1 MTQARSEI
9 CFIAPTDMLARRAA
23 AIIQKRDLSIPVHTA
38 VLEDAAEWARKM
50 MEQGT
55 WIFISRGVTRELIQ
69 RTLHT
74 PVVNIPVVASDYI
87 PAIQQVQNVR
97 GPIAFFAY
105 EPPSDELKTICY
117 LMNIQMRHYQF
128 SDTASCRAC
137 VQQAAADGAVWGIGG
152 IVSAGYAKEAG
163 LPYVLM
169 ESSDIAVSQAIENA
183 CQLCELQ
190 RENARKQ
197 EALQIQ
203 LERYQNILNYTHDA
217 IIAVDA
223 QGRVEVTNQVAER
236 LLGPSQAPFI
246 GKPIG
251 QVLPNTH
258 MTAVLRS
265 GTMETDQLMTIGGTL
280 VSTNRVPI
288 IVNDKIQ
295 GVVATFQDIKSIQST
310 ERNVRIKLHEKGLL
324 AKYRL
329 SDIVGTSPALLA
341 AKEMAQRFADAPFTV
356 MLYGETGTGK
366 EMFAQ
371 SIHNASPRR
380 DGPFVAVNCT
390 ALSKSL
396 LESELFGYADSSFTG
411 AKRGGKPGL
420 FEMAHGGTIFLD
432 EIGELPLEFQAQ
444 FLRVLQEKEVRR
456 VGGDTVIP
464 VDIRVIGAT
473 NRDLM
478 RGVEEGS
485 FRRDLYYRLNVLTVN
500 IPPLRDREDDFL
512 QIADSIYDRI
522 VPDRTQEER
531 QVFRRILEHYRGYAW
546 PGNVRELTNLVER
559 IYLLQ
564 KQSLPEEK
572 ILDLLSRMTPRDQR
586 PVTTGEAPAGGEELA
601 DVERAY
607 IQSAL
612 TRNGGNISRTAQE
625 LHISRATLYRKLK
638 KG

>member
-1 MTQARSEI
+1 MAQAHREI
-9 CFIAPTDMLARRAA
+9 CFIAPTDILARRAA
-23 AIIQKRDLSIPVHTA
+23 AIIRQRGLSIPVHTA
-38 VLEDAAEWARKM
+38 VLEDAAEWAREM
-50 MEQGT
+50 MERGT

-74 PVVNIPVVASDYI
+74 PVVNIPVAASDYI

-97 GPIAFFAY
+97 GPIAFFSY

-137 VQQAAADGAVWGIGG
+137 VRQAVADGAAWGIGG
-152 IVSAGYAKEAG
+152 IVSAGYAKEVG
-163 LPYVLM
+163 LPYVLV
-169 ESSDIAVSQAIENA
+169 ESSDTAVSQAIENA
-183 CQLCELQ
+183 CRLCELQ

-223 QGRVEVTNQVAER
+223 QGRVEVTNRVAER
-236 LLGPSQAPFI
+236 MLDPALAPFI

-265 GTMETDQLMTIGGTL
+265 GTMETDQLMTIGSTL

-288 IVNDKIQ
+288 IVNDKVQ
-295 GVVATFQDIKSIQST
+295 GVVATFQDIKSIQSA

-324 AKYRL
+324 AKYQL
-329 SDIVGTSPALLA
+329 SDIVGNSPALLA

-411 AKRGGKPGL
+411 AKRGGKPDL
-420 FEMAHGGTIFLD
+420 FELAHGGTIFLD

-444 FLRVLQEKEVRR
+444 FLRVLQEKEIRR

-478 RGVEEGS
+478 RGVEEGT

-512 QIADSIYDRI
+512 QIADSIYSRI
-522 VPDRTQEER
+522 VPHRTPEDCR
-531 QVFRRILEHYRGYAW
+531 SFRRILERYRGYTW

-564 KQSLPEEK
+564 KQALPGEK
-572 ILDLLSRMTPRDQR
+572 ILDLLSRMTPQDQ
-586 PVTTGEAPAGGEELA
+586 PPAGVGGEDLA
-601 DVERAY
+601 DVELAHIRSVLA
-607 IQSAL
+607 
-612 TRNGGNISRTAQE
+612 RNGGNITRTARE
-625 LHISRATLYRKLK
+625 LRISRATLYRKLK
-638 KG
+638 RD

>member
-1 MTQARSEI
+1 MAQAHSEI
-9 CFIAPTDMLARRAA
+9 CFIAPTDILARRAA
-23 AIIQKRDLSIPVHTA
+23 AIIRQRGLSIPVHTA
-38 VLEDAAEWARKM
+38 VLEDAAEWAREM
-50 MEQGT
+50 MERGT

-74 PVVNIPVVASDYI
+74 PVVNIPVAASDYI

-97 GPIAFFAY
+97 SPIAFFSY

-128 SDTASCRAC
+128 SDTASYRAC
-137 VQQAAADGAVWGIGG
+137 VRQAVADGAAWGIGG
-152 IVSAGYAKEAG
+152 IVSAGYAKEVG
-163 LPYVLM
+163 LPYVLV
-169 ESSDIAVSQAIENA
+169 ESSDTAVSQAIENA

-223 QGRVEVTNQVAER
+223 QGRVEVTNRVAER
-236 LLGPSQAPFI
+236 MLDPALAPFI

-265 GTMETDQLMTIGGTL
+265 GTMETDQLMTIGSTL

-288 IVNDKIQ
+288 IVNDKVQ
-295 GVVATFQDIKSIQST
+295 GVVATFQDIKSIQSA

-324 AKYRL
+324 AKYQL
-329 SDIVGTSPALLA
+329 SDIVGNSPALLA

-366 EMFAQ
+366 EVFAQ

-411 AKRGGKPGL
+411 AKRGGKPDL
-420 FEMAHGGTIFLD
+420 FELAHGGTVFLD

-444 FLRVLQEKEVRR
+444 FLRVLQEKDIRR

-478 RGVEEGS
+478 RGVEEGT

-512 QIADSIYDRI
+512 QIADSIYSRI
-522 VPDRTQEER
+522 VPHRTPEDCR
-531 QVFRRILEHYRGYAW
+531 SFRRILERYRGYTW

-564 KQSLPEEK
+564 KQALPGEK
-572 ILDLLSRMTPRDQR
+572 ILDLLSRMTPQDQ
-586 PVTTGEAPAGGEELA
+586 PPAGVGGEDLA
-601 DVERAY
+601 DVELAHIRSVLA
-607 IQSAL
+607 
-612 TRNGGNISRTAQE
+612 RNGGNITRTARE
-625 LHISRATLYRKLK
+625 LRISRATLYRKLK
-638 KG
+638 RD